1 MSANSYKYLFGENA
15 LSLLYESV
23 KEALLFVL
31 NIYSTYRVSKL
42 KLLPICWFFFYSGN
56 ILFVTTFIN
65 IRMINWIKNCL

>member
-42 KLLPICWFFFYSGN
+42 KLLPIC
-56 ILFVTTFIN
+56 
-65 IRMINWIKNCL
+65 